1 MEKSNLIQEL
11 KDVCL
16 GPASQQGFVL
26 REDIDLHDCDLLITN
41 PCVAVF
47 FAIVEVS
54 GALSDRWR
62 SAQSEIARLRD
73 NSTQKRFPRDLIL
86 TLIAATEEDRALT
99 TEIVSDPYGC
109 RKFVLYLNGRS
120 VADSLELLPF
130 GPSAEFQQGGSL
142 RSQNVQETLAIMGFD
157 REFVA
162 DLTRPLGVDKMVVK
176 IEKEKYSL
184 RGIPALDKALEES
197 PAKSTMRK
205 DVVWKEPSGSSVRI
219 RSMDLHDFRGMR
231 EIEGGLDLSGDVVFI
246 YGPNGTGKT
255 SLFDALEWAVT
266 GSVERLSWDPDEAEG
281 GQDSLV
287 NLFSADKTAQVRV
300 ELSTGD
306 QVARD
311 LTIDGILTNTVNG
324 RPAKEDQ
331 VMKAFVRNAAPLG
344 VDKGLLR
351 RLVRH
356 SHFLGQHSI
365 REFISGGDSLDPAVY
380 RFRVLSQLFGRQDF
394 VRANDK
400 LDRLIKKLDTN
411 VLNLKEQLR
420 LGTEQLQIIRR
431 SIREHR
437 TALADRQAAAKVG
450 PLSSELE
457 SFKKR
462 LLGVEIYQAG
472 TLDAGVEAPT
482 AIGSYLVEIEAALEA
497 RSENL
502 QKDHGRIQRLLRELG
517 ARSSRLNLIKDL
529 VTQLGE
535 LERQIDKKQKDQAEL
550 DMAIKESEGQALE
563 ARIGEKELDDVLKKA
578 DWLLNNGPRALDARK
593 RLSDHQKTQEH
604 LETNLVEL
612 ERERSALVERTDAL
626 KKDLATKNSALKG
639 LEEKR
644 ERLRKL
650 ENALPS
656 LREALG
662 KLTDYLSQ
670 EKLLLAQL
678 SKGEEAH
685 ALLIEQLKITETD
698 LARAEEELA
707 ISSQSKER
715 KDSLAAE
722 LAEYLD
728 SKFCPLCGHDHESKE
743 LLRKSI
749 DQQLLSAP
757 TTLVQMASKKE
768 RLQKQSHDLHGQVST
783 AQQLVAS
790 VSGQRNEYKQLA
802 DNTRATLAGWRLE
815 AIQVG
820 VLANDDEPEAFTK
833 IRNINLQDDYYL
845 ALTKEVDDLNG
856 LIEVANRG
864 ITGLEEKHQQLQS
877 EVNRSRELAKR
888 VLFEIESFEEEAKKH
903 NAQLDRYKDN
913 VAQKARD
920 SAFADREVA
929 KGKTKGIIERVASQ
943 KEVVRKSADT
953 LETLRVSHRKAK
965 KEQNLL
971 FEQEDAL
978 NGLLSAEQLPIQATE
993 QAIHLKLEQLSKD
1006 LDTCAELQKQRARLY
1021 EAVSIEA
1028 LREDIGAENKRLQE
1042 ETEKLAPNEARIA
1055 LHTSWTAD
1063 LKECKEG
1070 IGIEQKKTVE
1080 QQIEELEPTLNKI
1093 WKRLSPHPVFDDIK
1107 MEIVKS
1113 KGKDNALRMKASVDG
1128 STIEIGGKALLD
1140 VPPSSYFS
1148 EAQMNVM
1155 AVSIFLA
1162 IAVRQSWSG
1171 LRLIAIDDPVQQ
1183 MDDLNANAF
1192 FDLIR
1197 GLVPSGHQFL
1207 IATCDQQ
1214 LYRMALEKFAC
1225 LNLNGKPRFIGYRL
1239 KGVSRNGPQLIKDA
1253 PSRN

>member
-1 MEKSNLIQEL
+1 
-11 KDVCL
+11 
-16 GPASQQGFVL
+16 
-26 REDIDLHDCDLLITN
+26 
-41 PCVAVF
+41 
-47 FAIVEVS
+47 
-54 GALSDRWR
+54 
-62 SAQSEIARLRD
+62 
-73 NSTQKRFPRDLIL
+73 
-86 TLIAATEEDRALT
+86 
-99 TEIVSDPYGC
+99 
-109 RKFVLYLNGRS
+109 
-120 VADSLELLPF
+120 
-130 GPSAEFQQGGSL
+130 
-142 RSQNVQETLAIMGFD
+142 MGFD

-184 RGIPALDKALEES
+184 RGISASDKTFEES
-197 PAKSTMRK
+197 PAKSTKRK

-231 EIEGGLDLSGDVVFI
+231 EIEGGIDLSGDVVFI

-365 REFISGGDSLDPAVY
+365 REFISGGSDSLDPAVY

-400 LDRLIKKLDTN
+400 LDRLIKKLDAN
-411 VLNLKEQLR
+411 VFNLKEQLR

-482 AIGSYLVEIEAALEA
+482 AIGSYLVEIEAALDA

-502 QKDHGRIQRLLRELG
+502 QKDQGRVQRLMRELS
-517 ARSSRLNLIKDL
+517 ARSSRLNLMKDL

-535 LERQIDKKQKDQAEL
+535 LERQIDKKQKEQAEL
-550 DMAIKESEGQALE
+550 DTAIKVSEGQALA
-563 ARIGEKELDDVLKKA
+563 ARIVENELDDVLKKT

-593 RLSDHQKTQEH
+593 RLSDLQKTLGH
-604 LETNLVEL
+604 LEANIAGL
-612 ERERSALVERTDAL
+612 ERERNALVERTDAL
-626 KKDLATKNSALKG
+626 KKELATKNSELKS
-639 LEEKR
+639 LAEKR

-662 KLTDYLSQ
+662 KLTNYLSQ
-670 EKLLLAQL
+670 ENLLSAQL
-678 SKGEEAH
+678 TKEEEAH

-715 KDSLAAE
+715 KDSLAAG

-757 TTLVQMASKKE
+757 PTLVQMASKKE
-768 RLQKQSHDLHGQVST
+768 RLQKQSHDLHEQART

-790 VSGQRNEYKQLA
+790 VSSQRNEYKQLA
-802 DNTRATLAGWRLE
+802 DKTRAMLASWRLE

-820 VLANDDEPEAFTK
+820 VLANDDELEEFTK

-845 ALTKEVDDLNG
+845 ALSKAVDDLKG

-864 ITGLEEKHQQLQS
+864 ITGVAEKHQQLQS
-877 EVNRSRELAKR
+877 EVNQSR
-888 VLFEIESFEEEAKKH
+888 VLARRVLLEIETFEEEAQKH
-903 NAQLDRYKDN
+903 NAELDGYKAT
-913 VAQKARD
+913 VVQKARH
-920 SAFADREVA
+920 SAFAELEVA
-929 KGKTKGIIERVASQ
+929 KEKTRGIIERVTSQ

-953 LETLRVSHRKAK
+953 LETLQVSHGKVK

-993 QAIHLKLEQLSKD
+993 QAVHLKLEQVSKD

-1028 LREDIGAENKRLQE
+1028 LREDIGAENKRLKE
-1042 ETEKLAPNEARIA
+1042 ETEKLAPTEARIA
-1055 LHTSWTAD
+1055 IYTSWTAD

-1070 IGIEQKKTVE
+1070 IGSEQKKTVE

-1225 LNLNGKPRFIGYRL
+1225 LNLEGKPRFIGYRL
-1239 KGVSRNGPQLIKDA
+1239 KGVSRKGPQLIKDA
-1253 PSRN
+1253 PIEIRPRSHAELHDVIRPTRQGPPPDA